1 MSTYSQWLIL
11 FRVHLRMLR
20 VKTAVAAR
28 RSRLMSATIACFLIG
43 YMVAAYWLFSEGL
56 RYVASLPAAGALLS
70 DRLIYVMFFCFM
82 MMLIFSVAVTIPRI
96 LRSSLAIMNASS
108 NCSISI
114 SWVIAYFWAALF

>member
-20 VKTAVAAR
+20 VKTAVAVR
-28 RSRLMSATIACFLIG
+28 RSRLMSATIASFLIG

-56 RYVASLPAAGALLS
+56 RYVAALPAAGTLLS

-82 MMLIFSVAVTIPRI
+82 MMLIFSVAVTAYI
-96 LRSSLAIMNASS
+96 SLYRNRDTRWLLTLPLSHRTIFLWK
-108 NCSISI
+108 C
-114 SWVIAYFWAALF
+114 F